1 MQDCKVNWRF
11 VFYLLSVN
19 ILFSIPESD
28 RKLADMSTDTVAGR
42 NVDTLAFFS
51 GSIFGWG
58 DERIFFL
65 SVEFATCYAKVLRCS
80 MGTLTGQYERD
91 RNESRSLPHVG
102 AGHPQK
108 CPDNTHR
115 KVALWRFSHP
125 IRVRE

>member
-51 GSIFGWG
+51 GSIFGW
-58 DERIFFL
+58 EMNEFSSCL
-65 SVEFATCYAKVLRCS
+65 SNSRHVTQRYRVVLWGR
-80 MGTLTGQYERD
+80 
-91 RNESRSLPHVG
+91 
-102 AGHPQK
+102 
-108 CPDNTHR
+108 
-115 KVALWRFSHP
+115 
-125 IRVRE
+125 